1 MLITQITFMFDNRI
15 CLLLETNANA
25 ALKKMKPMNNQLGGT
40 YK

>member
-25 ALKKMKPMNNQLGGT
+25 ALKKDET
-40 YK
+40 DE